1 MRFAVMMLIFAFSA
15 FIISGCASSKPVHNP
30 SHIQQKNADD
40 AFKEL
45 ERETGGKGSSLDE
58 IYQNEIKKKIS

>member
-1 MRFAVMMLIFAFSA
+1 MRFAIVIFMMVVSA
-15 FIISGCASSKPVHNP
+15 FIIAGCGSAKPVHNP

-58 IYQNEIKKKIS
+58 IYRDEIKKKIV